1 MIYDIRIAKARSL
14 PILANIFY
22 GYQDMEL
29 SSLYVTV
36 IEPSKV
42 QRHIITGHLNS
53 FGIQHI
59 EEFEEAKPALEHMKS
74 SPPDLVLSAMHLP
87 DMTGTELVTQMR
99 GLEALESITFLLISS
114 ETHYR
119 YLEPIRQA
127 GAIAILPKPF
137 SREEMATALRSTLDY
152 ITDFETE
159 NDSDDYDALR
169 VLVVD
174 DSQMS
179 RNYLKQVL
187 DSLSIHSIDAAKDGS
202 EALELFNQGNR
213 YDLIITD
220 YNMPNVDGQE
230 LTVHIR
236 NHSEQP
242 TVPILMI
249 TSEQNESRLAAVQSA
264 GVSAICSKPLSY
276 ETVKQLIE
284 QLVTDYDL

>member
-1 MIYDIRIAKARSL
+1 
-14 PILANIFY
+14 
-22 GYQDMEL
+22 MEL
-29 SSLYVTV
+29 SNLYVTV

-42 QRHIITGHLNS
+42 QRHIIINQLNS
-53 FGIQHI
+53 FGIEKV
-59 EEFEEAKPALEHMKS
+59 EEFEEGKPALEHMLS
-74 SPPDLVLSAMHLP
+74 TPPDLVLSAMHLP
-87 DMTGTELVTQMR
+87 DMTGTDLVTQMR
-99 GLEALESITFLLISS
+99 GLDSLENITFLLISS

-137 SREEMATALRSTLDY
+137 SREEMRTALRSTLDY
-152 ITDFETE
+152 ISDFES
-159 NDSDDYDALR
+159 DSDSDEYDALR
-169 VLVVD
+169 VLIVD
-174 DSQMS
+174 DSTLSRKYIQQM
-179 RNYLKQVL
+179 L
-187 DSLSIHSIDAAKDGS
+187 DSLSISSVDTAKDGA
-202 EALELFNQGNR
+202 EALQMIDDGRR

-230 LTVHIR
+230 LTEHIR

-242 TVPILMI
+242 TVPILMV

-276 ETVKQLIE
+276 DTVKQLIE